1 MNFLF
6 LFSSQN
12 LNVIVTVDQSL
23 VFSFKTRVL
32 IPSRFPL
39 ERPTRCLAST
49 PHDREHHHEAP
60 GGLAT
65 RFGGGT
71 DDEVRRRPSAASPA
85 FSIFSSFQ
93 RCFAASRPRWFHRHN
108 CKAASSSTNP
118 AAMVTGNRCF
128 VAFLIRRQAAGQPP
142 CAPAACAALRGSKHP
157 TGSPVVHQPRV
168 QRHSSIGGIMMRA
181 PALMSDLSDCK
192 CAETR
197 AQLRHLSAAAA
208 LLAIA

>member
-1 MNFLF
+1 M
-6 LFSSQN
+6 
-12 LNVIVTVDQSL
+12 
-23 VFSFKTRVL
+23 
-32 IPSRFPL
+32 

-49 PHDREHHHEAP
+49 PHDREHHQEAP

-71 DDEVRRRPSAASPA
+71 DDEVRRRPSTDLTTTPA
-85 FSIFSSFQ
+85 FSIFPSIPNDG
-93 RCFAASRPRWFHRHN
+93 FAASRPRWFHRHN

-142 CAPAACAALRGSKHP
+142 CAPAACAARPWQLHP

-168 QRHSSIGGIMMRA
+168 QRHSNIGGIMMRA
-181 PALMSDLSDCK
+181 PALMGDLSDCK

-208 LLAIA
+208 VLAIA